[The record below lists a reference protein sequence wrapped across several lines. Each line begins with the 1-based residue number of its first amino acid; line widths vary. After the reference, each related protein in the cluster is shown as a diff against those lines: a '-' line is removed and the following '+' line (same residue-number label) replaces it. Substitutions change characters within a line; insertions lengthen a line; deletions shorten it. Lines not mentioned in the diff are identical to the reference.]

1 MHQILKR
8 KEKQRQLVV
17 QSPDAM
23 LKIHVCDHAQNVSDH
38 DALPQ
43 SWKDRNGSGLRGL
56 GIAER

>member
-38 DALPQ
+38 DALPNLAKTEMVLD
-43 SWKDRNGSGLRGL
+43 S
-56 GIAER
+56 EV

>member
-1 MHQILKR
+1 
-8 KEKQRQLVV
+8 
-17 QSPDAM
+17 M

-56 GIAER
+56 GIAERDAGMASPQLPKIK